1 MRERDMHTHIYI
13 YVRDRESIR
22 FLPHGFFEL
31 PGTVDPGSCAQVVGG
46 GKVQKLRYRSISLI
60 GLFDFFYFF
69 CSTSF
74 SLFRPAFPLQQ
85 NKLSCPSTRE
95 ISSEPHTG
103 SKLGSGRPRFA
114 NLPPRGF
121 SERRLQTGT
130 CCIFLDQ
137 RIDR

>member
-1 MRERDMHTHIYI
+1 MRAWQKRERTTGHFLALFLERKRERALLVLHIYI

-74 SLFRPAFPLQQ
+74 SLFRPAFPLQ
-85 NKLSCPSTRE
+85 
-95 ISSEPHTG
+95 
-103 SKLGSGRPRFA
+103 
-114 NLPPRGF
+114 
-121 SERRLQTGT
+121 
-130 CCIFLDQ
+130 
-137 RIDR
+137 